1 MSDRTEKA
9 PPMKIISKIAGPF
22 NSENRAAYV
31 IIDNKNIEI
40 AILNLYSLSFVS
52 SYIFKSCL

>member
-1 MSDRTEKA
+1 
-9 PPMKIISKIAGPF
+9 MKIISKIAGPF

-52 SYIFKSCL
+52 SYIF